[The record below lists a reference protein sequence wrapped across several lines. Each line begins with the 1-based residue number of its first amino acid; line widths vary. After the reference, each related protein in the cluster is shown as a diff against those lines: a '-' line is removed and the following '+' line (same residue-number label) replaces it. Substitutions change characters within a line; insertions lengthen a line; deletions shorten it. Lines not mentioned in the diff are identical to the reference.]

1 LKRFIKKLL
10 HCPPALQ
17 LNRRRN
23 KTYKIVTKKT
33 LAHKET
39 LFEVEA
45 PDIAAKAQ
53 AGQFLIVVLNEKAER
68 IPLTICGYDT
78 KKGTVSFAFHEVGK
92 STKELGCLNEG
103 DEIMN
108 VTGPLGNPSEVKKFG
123 KVLCIGGS
131 IMIAPIILQIKA
143 MKEAGNHVTTILGA
157 RNKDVMILENEAKTL
172 SDKVYIATDDG
183 SYGYKGLDFL
193 KDLLKTEKFDR
204 CVVMGPVV
212 MMRDISEITRPYN
225 IPTIVTM
232 TPIMIDGMGMCGVC
246 RVTVG
251 GKMLFGC
258 VDGPEFD
265 GHQTDFA
272 ELILRQRTMLPEE
285 RVGSL
290 LWETSGGCK
299 CGRTKA

>member
-1 LKRFIKKLL
+1 
-10 HCPPALQ
+10 
-17 LNRRRN
+17 
-23 KTYKIVTKKT
+23 
-33 LAHKET
+33 
-39 LFEVEA
+39 VEA

-157 RNKDVMILENEAKTL
+157 RNKDVMILENEAKLL
-172 SDKVYIATDDG
+172 SDKVYVATDDG
-183 SYGYKGLDFL
+183 SYGYTGLDFL

-212 MMRDISEITRPYN
+212 MMRDVSEITRPYN

-299 CGRTKA
+299 CGRNKA